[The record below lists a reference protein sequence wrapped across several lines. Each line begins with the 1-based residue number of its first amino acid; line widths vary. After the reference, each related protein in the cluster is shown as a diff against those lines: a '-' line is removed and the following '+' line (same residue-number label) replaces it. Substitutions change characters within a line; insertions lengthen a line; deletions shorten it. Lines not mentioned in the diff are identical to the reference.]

1 MFFAIDT
8 TTHGIRVVGD
18 EAPVDFFT
26 NKNKDLPD
34 EVKKTLISVQSQ
46 QVEGLQGE
54 GKLYSNT
61 RLHLFAKP
69 GSKDWGGVEKI
80 RAQLNQ
86 LLSLGGYC
94 HKEKTTYGCTYGC
107 GDPPTGWPYH
117 YIWAN
122 FTGPSRVSHS

>member
-1 MFFAIDT
+1 MFFAIDK
-8 TTHGIRVVGD
+8 TTHGTRVVGD

-34 EVKKTLISVQSQ
+34 EVKKALISVQSQ
-46 QVEGLQGE
+46 EIEGLQGE

-69 GSKDWGGVEKI
+69 GSKDWRGVEKI

-86 LLSLGGYC
+86 LLRLGGYG
-94 HKEKTTYGCTYGC
+94 HKEKNT
-107 GDPPTGWPYH
+107 
-117 YIWAN
+117 
-122 FTGPSRVSHS
+122 